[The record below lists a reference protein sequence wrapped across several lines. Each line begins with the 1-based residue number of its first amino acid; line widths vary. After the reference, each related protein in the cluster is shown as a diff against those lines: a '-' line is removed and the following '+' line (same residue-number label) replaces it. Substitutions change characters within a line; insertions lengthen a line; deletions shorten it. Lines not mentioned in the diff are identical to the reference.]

1 MLSVVCLQVFVCG
14 QVCCD
19 CEGRLN
25 TESVV
30 LQGDMSSSNGK
41 AVPVN
46 ISNLPKYSLF
56 PGQVCIIKSLLC
68 NVATIDICRFANTTH
83 RNFR

>member
-1 MLSVVCLQVFVCG
+1 MCG

-30 LQGDMSSSNGK
+30 LQGDMSTSNGK

-46 ISNLPKYSLF
+46 ISNLSKYSLF
-56 PGQVCIIKSLLC
+56 PGQVAC
-68 NVATIDICRFANTTH
+68 F
-83 RNFR
+83 